1 MKLSALTF
9 AFLIAAVATASDYAL
24 GESGRT
30 ADGCTYRI
38 LNGQYLT
45 DCSAKRKKEA
55 AAIPA
60 AAPAEAPVIAT
71 APVTSEPLSSYGDV
85 PVRQNPYANQPS
97 VQTEATKAPETIK
110 VPLTPPPAT
119 ATVSSLA
126 SYETTLRD
134 FEENR
139 RQRRIDRLVE
149 RPYVSA
155 IVGATTITNT
165 ENGSATGY
173 GLNVGTLLDEYFG
186 VELGY
191 TYAKQGLNLGL
202 PGRYG
207 DSAVYGRDDASL
219 KSHLVNLE
227 LQGYVSNALRRF
239 RPFLGLGLGFKSSS
253 LTELANENYNGYVGR
268 NGSLD
273 QLSFGGSAS
282 AGAKLR
288 VSKDL
293 SLAAAFRY
301 YFPFARQGARLEQ
314 PAPVYGIPG
323 ANANT
328 TALTKADDSLTG
340 SSQYQIS
347 GGLQY
352 AF

>member
-1 MKLSALTF
+1 MKFSVLILSIL
-9 AFLIAAVATASDYAL
+9 AATSARA
-24 GESGRT
+24 ESGRT

-45 DCSAKRKKEA
+45 DCSAKKKKEPASEA
-55 AAIPA
+55 AA
-60 AAPAEAPVIAT
+60 APVPNE
-71 APVTSEPLSSYGDV
+71 PVYSEPVSSYGDV
-85 PVRQNPYANQPS
+85 PMRQNPFAPVPS
-97 VQTEATKAPETIK
+97 VQPQPAPVVKAPDIVK
-110 VPLTPPPAT
+110 VPLAPAPGPS
-119 ATVSSLA
+119 ALSA
-126 SYETTLRD
+126 YETTLRD

-139 RQRRIDRLVE
+139 KQRRIDRIVE

-155 IVGATTITNT
+155 TIGSTTITNT
-165 ENGSATGY
+165 DSGSATGF

-202 PGRYG
+202 PNRFGGTIAAYG
-207 DSAVYGRDDASL
+207 QDDASL
-219 KSHLVNLE
+219 KSHLINIE
-227 LQGYVSNALRRF
+227 LQGYVTNALRRF
-239 RPFLGLGLGFKSSS
+239 RPFLGLGLGLKSST
-253 LTELANENYNGYVGR
+253 LTELADERSGPTYTGNDGT
-268 NGSLD
+268 LT
-273 QLSFGGSAS
+273 QTSFGGSAS

-293 SLAAAFRY
+293 SLGVAFRY
-301 YFPFARQGARLEQ
+301 FFPFARQTPRLEQ

-323 ANANT
+323 DNPPT
-328 TALTKADDSLTG
+328 TTLTKADDSLTG
-340 SSQYQIS
+340 SSQYQFS